1 MAGGGEGGA
10 TTAGA
15 ASTGTTRSLQE
26 TPTWALATVCFIFI
40 FGGLLIEYLIHRLT
54 HVRAAYDQADISHW
68 ERRLAEEDDSSS
80 SSDDCGEGKTS
91 LMSAQGT
98 NQLSI
103 FIFVIAV
110 MQVVYSGVTMGLG
123 RAKVLQISSKLSILV

>member
-1 MAGGGEGGA
+1 M
-10 TTAGA
+10 
-15 ASTGTTRSLQE
+15 L
-26 TPTWALATVCFIFI
+26 LYIF
-40 FGGLLIEYLIHRLT
+40 
-54 HVRAAYDQADISHW
+54 Q
-68 ERRLAEEDDSSS
+68 
-80 SSDDCGEGKTS
+80 GKTS

-123 RAKVLQISSKLSILV
+123 RAKVLQISSLNSPFWFNYRLYCQVITI